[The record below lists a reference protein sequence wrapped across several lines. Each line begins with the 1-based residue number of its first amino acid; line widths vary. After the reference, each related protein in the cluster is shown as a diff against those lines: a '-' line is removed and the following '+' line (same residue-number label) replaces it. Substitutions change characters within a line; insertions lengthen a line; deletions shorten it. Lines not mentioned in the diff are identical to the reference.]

1 MIVTLGEVSGGGWYK
16 ATHEIRWKAEIAT
29 EDMAHLGESGDDDVV
44 SVYDLAHVTVT
55 VTDIKGNQASA
66 RSVAPICLHT
76 QGEILEIPDVWYV
89 VEKAV
94 SRIN

>member
-1 MIVTLGEVSGGGWYK
+1 MIVTLKEVSGGGWFG

-29 EDMAHLGESGDDDVV
+29 EEMEHLGESGSEDVV

-55 VTDIKGNQASA
+55 VTDVKGNQASA
-66 RSVAPICLHT
+66 RSEDPICLHT
-76 QGEILEIPDVWYV
+76 QGEILEIPDVWYL

-94 SRIN
+94 SRI